1 MLSLVT
7 SAPVLCLDTARIPTA
22 SLIVLPLTSPI
33 TSQSIPILSFE
44 EPVSVLFEISI
55 VIPLTSTVP
64 EVLVS
69 LIDKNEFEN
78 SSLSSD
84 SSKTSFEDAVEPKN
98 VTSYPSSSAPIVRV
112 PFADMAGV

>member
-1 MLSLVT
+1 MFAEVVFAKSSTACSGVLSLVT

-69 LIDKNEFEN
+69 LIDKNEFEKIKMK
-78 SSLSSD
+78 LPKYAVTWLD
-84 SSKTSFEDAVEPKN
+84 SIES
-98 VTSYPSSSAPIVRV
+98 
-112 PFADMAGV
+112 